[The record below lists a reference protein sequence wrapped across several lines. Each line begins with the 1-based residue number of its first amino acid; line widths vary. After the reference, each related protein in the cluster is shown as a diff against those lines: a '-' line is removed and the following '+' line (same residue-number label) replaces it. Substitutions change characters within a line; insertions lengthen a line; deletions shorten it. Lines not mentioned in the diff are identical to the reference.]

1 MVQPEYVHSRKC
13 QLLMFWLVSIYACVL
28 FYGEC
33 VRTRACVCGRVC
45 QLHDL
50 QCVSVLSRG
59 MLQSHVHGPVMW
71 LSRFAPIPLLCL
83 VNLLATI

>member
-1 MVQPEYVHSRKC
+1 MSVADV
-13 QLLMFWLVSIYACVL
+13 LVSVNLCLRFVLWRVCVDACV
-28 FYGEC
+28 
-33 VRTRACVCGRVC
+33 CVCGRVC